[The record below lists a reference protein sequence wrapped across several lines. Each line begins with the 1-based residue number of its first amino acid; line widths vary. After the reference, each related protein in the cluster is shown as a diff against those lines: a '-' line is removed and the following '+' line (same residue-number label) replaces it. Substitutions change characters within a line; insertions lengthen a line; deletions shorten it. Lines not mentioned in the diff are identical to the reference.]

1 MLAKP
6 DPHADKETILLLK
19 KVDKLREELSKLEPQ
34 LNDACIEYGKR
45 RGKFLFRE
53 WHVRND
59 VRGADHSI
67 DDHSR

>member
-6 DPHADKETILLLK
+6 DPRADKQAIRLLK
-19 KVDKLREELSKLEPQ
+19 KVDKLREELGKLEPQ
-34 LNDACIEYGKR
+34 LSEACIEYGRR

-59 VRGADHSI
+59 VRGRDTA
-67 DDHSR
+67 